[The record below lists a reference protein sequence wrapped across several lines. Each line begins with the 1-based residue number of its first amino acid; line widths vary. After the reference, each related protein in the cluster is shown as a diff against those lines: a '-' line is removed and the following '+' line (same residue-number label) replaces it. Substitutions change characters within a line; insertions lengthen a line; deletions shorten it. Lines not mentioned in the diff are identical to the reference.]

1 MKTAQ
6 TIRTIFS
13 IELSPFRRP
22 QCSMAASPVVAEQSC
37 TGRELSI
44 ANSIILDN

>member
-1 MKTAQ
+1 MKMVQ
-6 TIRTIFS
+6 TMRAIFS
-13 IELSPFRRP
+13 IEPSPFGRP

-44 ANSIILDN
+44 ANSIILGN